1 VASRARPRARR
12 RAGTRA
18 AAATAVT
25 QSTLSA
31 SIKELETVLE
41 APLVDRTRRR
51 GVLPPPLPTPFLLPG
66 KLLVV
71 VPLALV
77 IYLAAVRDL
86 FRRTEE

>member
-1 VASRARPRARR
+1 
-12 RAGTRA
+12 
-18 AAATAVT
+18 
-25 QSTLSA
+25 
-31 SIKELETVLE
+31 VLLW
-41 APLVDRTRRR
+41 ALCSLGFLAWSWR